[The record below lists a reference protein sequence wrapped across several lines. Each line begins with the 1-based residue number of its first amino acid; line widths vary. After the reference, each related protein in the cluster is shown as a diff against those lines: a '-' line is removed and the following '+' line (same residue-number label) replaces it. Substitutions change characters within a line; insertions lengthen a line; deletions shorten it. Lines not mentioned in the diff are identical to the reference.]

1 VTLRLA
7 DATERDDLG
16 AFTARVARLDQTA
29 AVRLTTGVGRVTAWA
44 RTPFDVLVTRS
55 VAGELDPAVP
65 VTAQASTLLTALAVD
80 RSAAVDPGPP
90 APWLDELPPDDGW
103 SRVDDVPAAELD
115 ELADRGLAL
124 AREHAGPMGPPASLL
139 DQTVLTVSPPDQGR
153 PVTVPMRVLFAMSGM
168 GFLGSAP
175 QETDGPRVRVSASG
189 SWIRL
194 DARYGAVVK
203 RRVVSLP
210 LSVAP

>member
-1 VTLRLA
+1 MTLRLA

-29 AVRLTTGVGRVTAWA
+29 AVRLTAGVGRVTAWA

-65 VTAQASTLLTALAVD
+65 VTTQASTLLTALAVD